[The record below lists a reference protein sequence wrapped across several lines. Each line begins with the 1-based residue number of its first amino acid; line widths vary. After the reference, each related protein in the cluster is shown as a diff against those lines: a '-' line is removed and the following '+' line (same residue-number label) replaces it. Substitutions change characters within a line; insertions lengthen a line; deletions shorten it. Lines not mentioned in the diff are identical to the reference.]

1 MLLESPYF
9 RVSFVYEYS
18 ILIPNSHAQPNTP
31 KLSRHV
37 ASAVELDSRRLKTV
51 AGGKYE
57 HFQQFCRVG
66 SGGYV

>member
-1 MLLESPYF
+1 MSHSHVPTRPDATKLL
-9 RVSFVYEYS
+9 
-18 ILIPNSHAQPNTP
+18 
-31 KLSRHV
+31 RHV

-57 HFQQFCRVG
+57 HVQQFCRVG